1 MARLEK
7 KSITCRPVEENSTI
21 QRFERFGWTLESS
34 QEVYNKDSHIE
45 KRFDANYSVT
55 ETTNYVKL
63 VFSRDKDM
71 PYYNEISALEA
82 KYELLTIDTPSK
94 GLKVASSIV
103 AGIWGWPLAFIGA
116 LLWFTLKQSQFLIML
131 VIGVVVIVLRF
142 LAHSQYNKA
151 QEQAYSEYT
160 DKQQQILEEVKKY
173 V

>member
-1 MARLEK
+1 MARIEK
-7 KSITCRPVEENSTI
+7 KSISCRPVEENSTI

-71 PYYNEISALEA
+71 PYYDEISALEA
-82 KYELLTIDTPSK
+82 KYELLKVETPSK
-94 GLKVASSIV
+94 GLKVASSVV
-103 AGIWGWPLAFIGA
+103 AAIYGWPLAFIGA
-116 LLWFTLKQSQFLIML
+116 LLTFFLKQNFLWMFVL
-131 VIGVVVIVLRF
+131 GVVVIVLRF
-142 LAHSQYNKA
+142 LAHSRYKKA
-151 QEQAYSEYT
+151 ELQAYSEYM
-160 DKQQQILEEVKKY
+160 DKQEEILEEAKKY